1 MEHPFRKIHHVA
13 KFKVLQLLHTSWWQ
27 TSRISN
33 DLNQGLFAT
42 FCVSA
47 LDYVEVK
54 SNFVFFIASLD
65 YDEVNSNFV
74 TSNVIQQHL
83 LPRYTG
89 RLRKKSSL
97 NEDDDPSAP

>member
-1 MEHPFRKIHHVA
+1 MQPSACLHLIMLKS
-13 KFKVLQLLHTSWWQ
+13 KV
-27 TSRISN
+27 I
-33 DLNQGLFAT
+33 LF
-42 FCVSA
+42 
-47 LDYVEVK
+47 
-54 SNFVFFIASLD
+54 FFIASLD